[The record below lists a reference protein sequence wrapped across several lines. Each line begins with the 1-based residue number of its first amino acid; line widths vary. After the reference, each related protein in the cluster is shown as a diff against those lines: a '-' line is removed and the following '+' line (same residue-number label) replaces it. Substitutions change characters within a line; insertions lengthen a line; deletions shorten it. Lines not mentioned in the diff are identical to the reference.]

1 MTTSLVFLQALLQH
15 QCNNDSTTSMRGHPV
30 ATMETRTTLE
40 RVRALFSKDAEQDY
54 APLSDSVTLQ
64 GDAFRRQTEDSDGE
78 VEHTKA
84 DDGEPFSWFEYSIF
98 LMLGIAMLWAWYVT
112 STPTDPSPTD
122 LCIGTCS

>member
-1 MTTSLVFLQALLQH
+1 
-15 QCNNDSTTSMRGHPV
+15 
-30 ATMETRTTLE
+30 METRTTLE